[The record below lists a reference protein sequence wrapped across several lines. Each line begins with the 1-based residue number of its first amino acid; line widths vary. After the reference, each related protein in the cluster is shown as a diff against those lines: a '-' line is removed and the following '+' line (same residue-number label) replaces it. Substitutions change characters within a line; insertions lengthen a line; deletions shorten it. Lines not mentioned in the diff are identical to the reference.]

1 MKEDKDIQISI
12 VEINEISFNLAPLPI
27 PVEEIKF
34 GENLVLQVGVNFDGS
49 PENETIRFFTLINW
63 ILTGVEQP
71 IVSLE
76 TELVFE
82 IQNLAEVF
90 KIEEDGNFQIE
101 NNFLATLA
109 GVALGTSRGI
119 LAVNV
124 KGSPMSKFPLPIL
137 NPTEILDNIRQQQS
151 E

>member
-1 MKEDKDIQISI
+1 MKEKKEIQISI
-12 VEINEISFNLAPLPI
+12 KEINEISFNLTPLPI
-27 PVEEIKF
+27 PVEELEF
-34 GENLVLQVGVNFDGS
+34 GNNLTLQVGVNFDG
-49 PENETIRFFTLINW
+49 NIETETFKFHTRINW
-63 ILTGVEQP
+63 LVTEVENP

-90 KIEEDGNFQIE
+90 KTEADGKHKIE
-101 NNFLATLA
+101 NHFLVTIA
-109 GVALGTSRGI
+109 GVALGTSRGV

-124 KGSPMSKFPLPIL
+124 KGTPMSKFPLPIL
-137 NPTEILDNIRQQQS
+137 NPTEILENIRQQQ